1 MPGLM
6 RLFKLGTWKLLAL
19 TAGWELGSL
28 YSSPCPAI
36 SSVLI
41 PWVSFSSISQ
51 DRGVESAPDYF
62 KGFQKHILQGFLRPE
77 LLGESG
83 LSGAW
88 GLALGLHY

>member
-6 RLFKLGTWKLLAL
+6 RLFNLGTWELLAL

-36 SSVLI
+36 SSVPI

-51 DRGVESAPDYF
+51 DRGVESAPD
-62 KGFQKHILQGFLRPE
+62 ILKDSRNTYCKVF
-77 LLGESG
+77 SD
-83 LSGAW
+83 LSFWEKVG
-88 GLALGLHY
+88 